1 MKLDRKTAIGIA
13 LTVAIL
19 VLFNV
24 AIIDRAR
31 TTAFGESVFLVVEI
45 SEERSFLQGD
55 YLQLR
60 FAVERSAAAEPPG
73 GHVRRGYL
81 VLRLDD
87 YNVARFD
94 RFHAG
99 EPLASEERLV
109 RFRKRFGQ
117 FRVVPDAF
125 FLQQGHAEPYLDAH
139 FGVFKF
145 DDRGRYMLVGLA
157 DRERTLIEP

>member
-1 MKLDRKTAIGIA
+1 MKLDRRSAITIG
-13 LTVAIL
+13 LTVAIV

-24 AIIDRAR
+24 SILDRAR
-31 TTAFGESVFLVVEI
+31 LIASGEPVFLIVEL

-55 YLQLR
+55 YMQLR
-60 FAVERSAAAEPPG
+60 FAVERDAAAEPPG

-81 VLRLDD
+81 VLRLNY

-99 EPLASEERLV
+99 EPLTSEERLV
-109 RFRKRFGQ
+109 RFHRRSSQ

-125 FLQQGHAEPYLDAH
+125 FFQQGHAELYEDAH
-139 FGVFKF
+139 YGVFKF
-145 DDRGRYMLVGLA
+145 DDRGRYILVGLA